1 MKITKVQYTVQD
13 GYVET
18 NKSNIKQ
25 VMADLRQLNNP
36 GIKYSFYIL
45 EDGKTFMHLAIFPDE
60 ETAQILNSLDSFG
73 KFRQELKASEPE
85 VPPKAEPLNLV
96 ASAFDWF

>member
-1 MKITKVQYTVQD
+1 MKITKVQYTVKD

-18 NKSNIKQ
+18 NKRNIDQ

-36 GIKYSFYIL
+36 GIKYSSYQL
-45 EDGKTFMHLAIFPDE
+45 EDGNTFMHFAVFPDE
-60 ETAQILNSLDSFG
+60 ETSQILNNLNSFG

-85 VPPKAEPLNLV
+85 VPPKADSLTLV